1 MGRKRTSSPVNV
13 LFGWVRGQSMK
24 VKVFLGVTTVLSCLL
39 ALRLAVRDYD
49 NFFVAAESIHAAGI
63 LVLIYKLTTHKTCSG
78 LSLKTQEL
86 TSMFLVARLICSSVM
101 EKDIH
106 TVLDFAALVASVW
119 VIYMIRYKL
128 KSSYIKELDNMP
140 LYYLAVPC
148 AVLALLIYPHTS
160 HHFLFGMLWAFCVYL
175 ESISVYPQLCV
186 MQNAKMVEPF
196 TAHYVF
202 ALGAARFLGFAHWV
216 LVVYETGGK
225 SLFVRGSTYLWLPAV
240 LISEIIQTFILADFC
255 YYYVKSA
262 MYGQLLTRLPSPV

>member
-1 MGRKRTSSPVNV
+1 MGRRRNSSVNV
-13 LFGWVRGQSMK
+13 LFGWVRRQSLK
-24 VKVFLGVTTVLSCLL
+24 VKAFLGVTAVLSGLV
-39 ALRLAVRDYD
+39 ALRLAVKDYD
-49 NFFVAAESIHAAGI
+49 HFFVAAEAIHAAGI
-63 LVLIYKLTTHKTCSG
+63 LVLIYKLTTQKTCSG

-86 TSMFLVARLICSSVM
+86 TAMYLVVRLICSSVM

-106 TVLDFAALVASVW
+106 TLLDFAALVASVW
-119 VIYMIRYKL
+119 VIYMIRSKL
-128 KSSYIKELDNMP
+128 KLTYIKELDSLP
-140 LYYLAVPC
+140 LYVLAVPC

-160 HHFLFGMLWAFCVYL
+160 HHFIFGVLWAFCVYL
-175 ESISVYPQLCV
+175 ESISVYPQLRL

-225 SLFVRGSTYLWLPAV
+225 SLFLRGSSYLWLPAV
-240 LISEIIQTFILADFC
+240 LISEVIQTFILADFC